1 MLKRNYFGIVVLAT
15 GLTLLSF
22 LSTPSITGNSILNN
36 GAGSYIGIFI
46 SVMFMAAAM
55 VLMMSKVSL
64 DAILIPCSNEEGLTR
79 KRAKRAVKA
88 HAEYPGA
95 LIVASGGNTPGLN
108 PHYSSEAHIA
118 YEELRKAG
126 IKPKYMKMETHSK
139 DSIDNI
145 KLSLKKIPG
154 AKKIG
159 IVSNR
164 HQIERLERIIDKGK
178 AEGAIPEDLQVYGIN
193 THESL
198 KERIYE
204 FPASLL
210 TDYILSTR
218 GYSGKGLPEGGFK
231 KAINYLLKIG
241 KSD

>member
-1 MLKRNYFGIVVLAT
+1 
-15 GLTLLSF
+15 LTLLSF
-22 LSTPSITGNSILNN
+22 LSKPSITGNVILSNGIGPSI
-36 GAGSYIGIFI
+36 GVFI
-46 SVMFMAAAM
+46 SVMFLAAAM
-55 VLMMSKVSL
+55 VLMVSKVSL
-64 DAILIPCSNEEGLTR
+64 DAILIPCSNEEGLTQ

-88 HAEYPGA
+88 HTEYPGA

-108 PHYSSEAHIA
+108 PNYSSEAHIA

-178 AEGAIPEDLQVYGIN
+178 EEGAIPEDLRVYGIK

-210 TDYILSTR
+210 TDYILRTR

-231 KAINYLLKIG
+231 KAINYVLKLG

>member
-1 MLKRNYFGIVVLAT
+1 M
-15 GLTLLSF
+15 
-22 LSTPSITGNSILNN
+22 
-36 GAGSYIGIFI
+36 IF
-46 SVMFMAAAM
+46 MT
-55 VLMMSKVSL
+55 SKVSL
-64 DAILIPCSNEEGLTR
+64 DAILIPCSNEEHLTR

-88 HAEYPGA
+88 HTKYPNA

-108 PHYSSEAHIA
+108 PAYSSEAHIA

-126 IKPKYMKMETHSK
+126 IKPGNMRMETRSK

-145 KLSLKKIPG
+145 RLSLKKIPG

-164 HQIERLERIIDKGK
+164 HQIERLERIIAKGK
-178 AEGAIPEDLQVYGIN
+178 EEGAILNDLQVYPIR
-193 THESL
+193 TSESF
-198 KERIYE
+198 KERVYE

-210 TDYILSTR
+210 TSYLLKTR
-218 GYSGKGLPEGGFK
+218 GYSESSLPEGKFK
-231 KAINYLLKIG
+231 KSINYLLKLG